1 MLVIQSLVRVRNL
14 GASVASEFYSDGLRL
29 ESENRFSESDGL
41 IRSPSESVRSPSEV
55 RQLPTAFFLRRTPK
69 TSDGL
74 RSDSSDVRLESVGL
88 QSDFSES
95 E

>member
-1 MLVIQSLVRVRNL
+1 MSEILIKSYVCQDM
-14 GASVASEFYSDGLRL
+14 ASVASEFYSDGLRL
-29 ESENRFSESDGL
+29 ESENRFSESDEL
-41 IRSPSESVRSPSEV
+41 IRSPSESARSPSEV
-55 RQLPTAFFLRRTPK
+55 RQLPTAIFLRRTPK